1 MEKRKGINWQKE
13 GKALARDYVL
23 IAAGSFLLALAFIW
37 FFIPHDI
44 APGGVTGISTVL
56 ASLTPLSVGLLSFV
70 INLPLFL
77 LGWRQ
82 VGWRFAVRSFVAM
95 VLVSVFIDAIP
106 ARDLTGDALLASI
119 FGGVVMGVG
128 LGVVVRAG
136 ASTGGTDMAAKM
148 VHKVL
153 GFISIPLVLFII
165 DAAVVLAAVLV
176 FGLQAAF
183 FALIALYTSTMAM
196 DAVIK
201 GFNTALQFV
210 IITRSPEAI
219 IRRIHAELERGCTRL
234 QATGTYSGEAVG
246 TLLCVVSRLEAARL
260 KKLVSEEDP
269 RAFVTVCDVS
279 EALGEGFTGMDDEM

>member
-1 MEKRKGINWQKE
+1 MQKIKEIDFKKE
-13 GKALARDYVL
+13 GRKLLADYALIILGTL
-23 IAAGSFLLALAFIW
+23 IAAASFDWCFL
-37 FFIPHDI
+37 PYDI

-56 ASLTPLSVGLLSFV
+56 AQFVALSVGALSV
-70 INLPLFL
+70 IINVPLFV
-77 LGWRQ
+77 LGWRS

-95 VLVSVFIDAIP
+95 LLLSLFIDLIP
-106 ARDLTGDALLASI
+106 PADLTGNVMHASV
-119 FGGVVMGVG
+119 FGGLVLGAG
-128 LGVVVRAG
+128 LGMVVRAG
-136 ASTGGTDMAAKM
+136 ATTGGTDMAAKM
-148 VHKVL
+148 VHRVL

-210 IITRSPEAI
+210 IITRSAEAI

-279 EALGEGFTGMDDEM
+279 EALGEGFNGMDDEM